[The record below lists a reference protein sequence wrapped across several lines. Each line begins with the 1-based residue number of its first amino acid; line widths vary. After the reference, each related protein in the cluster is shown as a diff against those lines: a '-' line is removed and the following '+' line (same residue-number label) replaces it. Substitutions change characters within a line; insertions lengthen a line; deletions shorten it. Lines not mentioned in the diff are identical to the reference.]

1 MKIVY
6 TILFFTIYHY
16 VLLFFLRQINNSK
29 LMFYIKKTFAL
40 SMLLLGG
47 LIPILILS
55 LILNFEDIKS
65 ISFIVAISLIYMKFF
80 FNYKIQKNDSTK

>member
-1 MKIVY
+1 
-6 TILFFTIYHY
+6 
-16 VLLFFLRQINNSK
+16 
-29 LMFYIKKTFAL
+29 MFYIKKTFAL